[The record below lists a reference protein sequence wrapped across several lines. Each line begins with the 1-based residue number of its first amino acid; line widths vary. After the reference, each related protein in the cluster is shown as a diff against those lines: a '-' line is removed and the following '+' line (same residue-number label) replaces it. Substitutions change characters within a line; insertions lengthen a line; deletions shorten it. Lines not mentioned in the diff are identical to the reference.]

1 MPEATP
7 APAAAPAA
15 ATPAPAATTNAAATP
30 AANPAPQAPAAA
42 PPAPAAASSPAPAA
56 AGEKAAPAPGVPKD
70 GDLLG
75 GEVKAD
81 EGKPEG
87 EKKPDEPKA
96 EVKPIDPA
104 SYKFEFPEGVKA
116 DEAILKPATELFAK
130 NGFTNEQ
137 AQSLVNFWNDQTKNV
152 SEQASKHIFDQW
164 RTTQEQWQ
172 AEVKADARIGG
183 DKLPATLKTIN
194 DGIRQGMGD
203 HATKFFAAL
212 KFTGAANNPDV
223 IRGFEMML
231 RRRTEGGPVTGN
243 APTTTAKSFA
253 SRLYGQKSQG
263 E

>member
-1 MPEATP
+1 VT
-7 APAAAPAA
+7 
-15 ATPAPAATTNAAATP
+15 
-30 AANPAPQAPAAA
+30 
-42 PPAPAAASSPAPAA
+42 
-56 AGEKAAPAPGVPKD
+56 AGEKTLPAPGVPKD

-75 GEVKAD
+75 GEVKA
-81 EGKPEG
+81 EEAKPEG
-87 EKKPDEPKA
+87 EKKPEEVKA

-172 AEVKADARIGG
+172 AEVKADPRIGG
-183 DKLPATLKTIN
+183 EKLPATLKTIN